1 MTSSHGKR
9 KRFVP
14 LARCSTASQI
24 DTSLTDQL
32 NSMAV
37 AADERGIELLDPHLM
52 PGQSGSLRRNLEK
65 ALDAIIARKVGGEPI
80 DGIMVY
86 DLSRFGRSGPYHFG
100 HLMIRLEDAGLELQE
115 VVDHVDNADFAR
127 MFRLLKSDM
136 AHRQARYAA
145 ENSARGSRS
154 SLEEQRRAYCSRPPY
169 GIDAK
174 IIAPDGQAKYVRRE
188 LGKDRRVKLDP
199 ATGEVMQVFKKGQ
212 YCKKDKMDR
221 VILIPGEEGRQEIVR
236 RIFREYFLEKQGSH
250 QIAKGLNDEH
260 VPGPEGGRWSSSQIM
275 ATLKKPIYTGYGLA
289 GFYGFGIYYLQNDK
303 RPKPLEGND
312 GYEVRQ
318 IRPRED
324 WLKIEYDQL
333 VEYLPEDVRVRAIE
347 FQEKYLDSVAEGHV
361 RSSTPR
367 DVEPIDDSRR
377 CSSLLGGILME
388 KETGKPMRGD
398 SVKGTKYRYYRL
410 ANGCS
415 HPSTDTKHLWQ
426 RLPMGPI
433 DRAVLEEIEAIICG
447 VEDLRPA
454 IIAEIQR
461 QDEARR
467 GTRAEVDRLNKELAA
482 IERQV
487 DALIDQLG
495 GDFGEKAE
503 AKLNSAAARKKE
515 IGARLAEIDA
525 GPQLSDDQV
534 EQMTDEIIANL
545 SSLIDELAGNKD
557 ASLRLMAET
566 FVSKAVAEMKTR
578 EVDIE
583 IAIPARMFR
592 AADKVGLTP
601 SRGPQSL
608 RQTNK
613 WAAMPLASV
622 TVDLS
627 RRCDKDC
634 HESFEPSGCDDCR
647 RQRKAA

>member
-37 AADERGIELLDPHLM
+37 AAEERGIELLDPHLM

-65 ALDAIIARKVGGEPI
+65 AIEAIIARKVGGEPF

-100 HLMIRLEDAGLELQE
+100 HLMIKLEDAGLELQE

-154 SLEEQRRAYCSRPPY
+154 SLEDRRRAYCSQPPY

-174 IIAPDGQAKYVRRE
+174 IIAPDGQVRYIRRE
-188 LGKDRRVKLDP
+188 LNDGSRVKLDP
-199 ATGEVMQVFKKGQ
+199 TTGEIMQVFKEGQ

-221 VILIPGEEGRQEIVR
+221 VILVPGEEGRQQIVR
-236 RIFREYFLEKQGSH
+236 RIFREYFLGKRGTH
-250 QIAKGLNDEH
+250 LIARGLNDEGI
-260 VPGPEGGRWSSSQIM
+260 PAAKGGLWYSGQIL
-275 ATLKKPIYTGYGLA
+275 ATLRRTIYTGYGLA
-289 GFYGFGIYYLQNDK
+289 GFYGLGIYYLQNDQ
-303 RPKPLEGND
+303 RPKALQGND

-324 WLKIEYDQL
+324 WLRIEYDQL

-347 FQEKYLDSVAEGHV
+347 YQEKYLDSVADGRVRTSITHV
-361 RSSTPR
+361 AK
-367 DVEPIDDSRR
+367 PIDDSRR
-377 CSSLLGGILME
+377 CSSLLGGILIE
-388 KETGKPMRGD
+388 KETGASLRAD
-398 SVKGTKYRYYRL
+398 NVKGTKYKYYRL
-410 ANGCS
+410 STGRDT
-415 HPSTDTKHLWQ
+415 PSTKTKHLWQ
-426 RLPMGPI
+426 RLPRGPI
-433 DRAVLEEIEAIICG
+433 DRAVLEEIETLLCG
-447 VEDLRPA
+447 AGDLRSEF
-454 IIAEIQR
+454 IAEIQR
-461 QDEARR
+461 QDAARG
-467 GTRAEVDRLNKELAA
+467 GTRSEVDCLNKELRA
-482 IERQV
+482 IERKV
-487 DALIDQLG
+487 DALIDRLG
-495 GDFGEKAE
+495 GDFAE
-503 AKLNSAAARKKE
+503 QVKAKLDQAAARKNE
-515 IGARLAEIDA
+515 ILARLNEIDS
-525 GPQLSDDQV
+525 GPQLSIDQI
-534 EQMTDEIIANL
+534 ERMADEIIENL
-545 SSLIDELAGNKD
+545 SSFIDELAANKD

-566 FVSKAVAEMKTR
+566 FVSKAVADMRTR
-578 EVDIE
+578 EIEIE
-583 IAIPARMFR
+583 IAIPASMIG
-592 AADKVGLTP
+592 AANKVGLTP
-601 SRGPQSL
+601 GMGTPSV

-613 WAAMPLASV
+613 WAAMLLTSV

-627 RRCDKDC
+627 KRCDKDC

-647 RQRKAA
+647 RQQRAA